1 MCVCN
6 AHRQSVNAPH
16 FGARGQRSCAACVL
30 RVSDVHYS
38 TAKPLEAIKRPHPQ
52 NGCTEIYIP
61 HPYLIL
67 GHSHTHMNRLHTLS
81 DKPILRTLHALSEN
95 YRFVLAH
102 PFPHIYRLHARARP
116 PFVQRV
122 SDVCVCVY
130 SFVLNLLS
138 SAVKLLMGLE
148 ARLGMDFILVCV
160 LEKH

>member
-6 AHRQSVNAPH
+6 AHMQSVNAPH

-52 NGCTEIYIP
+52 KGLHRDLYSSPLSHIRT
-61 HPYLIL
+61 L
-67 GHSHTHMNRLHTLS
+67 SHTNMNRLHTLS

-122 SDVCVCVY
+122 SDVCVCV
-130 SFVLNLLS
+130 
-138 SAVKLLMGLE
+138 
-148 ARLGMDFILVCV
+148 CV
-160 LEKH
+160 